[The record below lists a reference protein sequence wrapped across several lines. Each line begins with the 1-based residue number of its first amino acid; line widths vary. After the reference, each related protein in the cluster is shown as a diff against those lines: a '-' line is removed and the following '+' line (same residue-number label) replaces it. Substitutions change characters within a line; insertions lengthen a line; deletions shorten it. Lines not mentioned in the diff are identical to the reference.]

1 MNIFQNKDLGLLIL
15 RLSVGL
21 LMIPHGIHKLLN
33 SGALGYIQSLLES
46 KGLPTFI
53 SYGVFVGEIIAPL
66 LIVIGFRTRISALV
80 LAATGLMILFL
91 GYDNLFSLTQHGGWV
106 GELAGLFLFGALSL
120 AFTGGGKYAL
130 STNNQW
136 D

>member
-1 MNIFQNKDLGLLIL
+1 MSIFQNKDLGLLIL

-46 KGLPTFI
+46 KGLPAFI

-106 GELAGLFLFGALSL
+106 AELAGLFLFGALAL